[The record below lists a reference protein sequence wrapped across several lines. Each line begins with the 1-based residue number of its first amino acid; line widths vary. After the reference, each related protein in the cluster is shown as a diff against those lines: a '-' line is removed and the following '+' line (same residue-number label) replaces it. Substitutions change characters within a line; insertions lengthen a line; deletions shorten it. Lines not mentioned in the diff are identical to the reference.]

1 MFGLTILDGLVILL
15 YFLVI
20 AGIGVAA
27 TYFIRN
33 REDFLMGGRRFGKA
47 MMILFS
53 FGAGTHAD
61 NAVGVAAQSYKVG
74 FAGIWYQ
81 WVMVFTL
88 PVYWLLAPIYRRA
101 RVLTTADFFER
112 RFGTEFMALYS
123 LFSMFYSLVSTSIML
138 YASSRLL
145 EALMDHTIS
154 WQYILVI
161 LGSISFF
168 YGAAGGLIAAVW
180 NDFLQGILTI
190 VMSILIIPFFW
201 HRIGGLN
208 GFQAGLENPQET
220 FRLVLSQDMTLYWI
234 VMVTMASL
242 ISMVTQPHIMS
253 NTASAKTEM
262 DSRIGFV
269 GGLLLKR
276 LITIPWALTGV
287 MAMALY
293 GAGTLKPDHI
303 FGTISQDLLPAG
315 CVGLMLACVMA
326 SMMDNCAV
334 QMLCFAGVFSNNIY
348 KKFIRPDVSEK
359 RYLLVSRLSSVV
371 FAVASISCSYLFD
384 DTTKAIRFLF
394 QTIPLMGIPFF
405 FAILWRRSNR
415 YGMFAAFFAAV
426 GAVVFAQFHMEWQ
439 GDPGLPK
446 TVTLYI
452 AAGIAAGIIV
462 SLLTPPEP
470 KHRLDRFYLLLK
482 TPIGQEEI
490 LHKVGFRE
498 IPGTGTY
505 ELPPEADQDFDY
517 DAAIRKIDFR
527 ETRKHAWYGF
537 VLLILVVLLLIG
549 SVTWLAGWLAN
560 G

>member
-1 MFGLTILDGLVILL
+1 
-15 YFLVI
+15 
-20 AGIGVAA
+20 
-27 TYFIRN
+27 
-33 REDFLMGGRRFGKA
+33 
-47 MMILFS
+47 
-53 FGAGTHAD
+53 
-61 NAVGVAAQSYKVG
+61 
-74 FAGIWYQ
+74 
-81 WVMVFTL
+81 
-88 PVYWLLAPIYRRA
+88 
-101 RVLTTADFFER
+101 
-112 RFGTEFMALYS
+112 
-123 LFSMFYSLVSTSIML
+123 
-138 YASSRLL
+138 
-145 EALMDHTIS
+145 
-154 WQYILVI
+154 
-161 LGSISFF
+161 
-168 YGAAGGLIAAVW
+168 
-180 NDFLQGILTI
+180 
-190 VMSILIIPFFW
+190 
-201 HRIGGLN
+201 
-208 GFQAGLENPQET
+208 
-220 FRLVLSQDMTLYWI
+220 
-234 VMVTMASL
+234 
-242 ISMVTQPHIMS
+242 
-253 NTASAKTEM
+253 
-262 DSRIGFV
+262 
-269 GGLLLKR
+269 
-276 LITIPWALTGV
+276 
-287 MAMALY
+287 
-293 GAGTLKPDHI
+293 
-303 FGTISQDLLPAG
+303 
-315 CVGLMLACVMA
+315 MLACVMA